1 MDAPRVP
8 PPSPDGKRPALAA
21 LGLYAGAS
29 VALFGGP
36 VLGHFATA
44 YVGSGIDPTLAMW
57 ALVWWPYALRHAL
70 NPFFSDRIWAPHG
83 ASLAWVTGVP
93 GASLLAAPV
102 TQAAGPVAAYNVL
115 ALLAPALAAW
125 TAYLVCRQI
134 TQRFWP
140 SVAAGYLFGFSSY
153 ELGHLQG
160 HLNLMFICLI
170 PLAVYLVLLRLDRAI
185 TERAFVLWLAAVLTL
200 QFLFSNEIFAT
211 LTVFGTAAFGLAYL
225 LLPARLKP
233 DLRAAGFQILCA
245 YGVAVA
251 ALSPYLY
258 AILSHGIPQL
268 PIAEPD
274 AYSSDLLNVVVPT
287 PLTLIGGAALQPVAR
302 GFSGNTAEQGAYLG
316 LPLVLIIVL
325 FAASS
330 WRRPEGKL
338 LLGALGIV
346 LLASLGPTLHVAG
359 RPTVPLP
366 WRLVLWVPVIK
377 TALPGRFAVYAAL
390 IAAVIT
396 ARWLSA
402 PTAARTRWVLVCL
415 ATIFLLPNLG
425 RPGWAAPAATPRFFS
440 DRLYRTYVREGET
453 VLIIPYG
460 ANGNSMLWQA
470 ETGMYFRMAEGV
482 GTGSIP
488 RDFFRWPIN
497 YTFYSGRL
505 IPDHA
510 GQLNAYLAAHAIR
523 KIVVADGTPGPW
535 PELFAALGTEPLS
548 RGGVS
553 LYQVPDRLQPAGGP
567 LRPIEIERRSNLA
580 LAASLVTAANYYLA
594 RGIPLTELSPLDAER
609 RGLLPQYW
617 GGYAASEAST
627 RHPSEFSTRTGLW
640 LGPWEAGTIGVGL
653 TASFQTIS
661 PLVARY
667 ERLAER
673 IYFPYPQ
680 PFTGYLAHGHG
691 VVLLLFT
698 PDGIRRAASLP
709 P

>member
-1 MDAPRVP
+1 MV
-8 PPSPDGKRPALAA
+8 
-21 LGLYAGAS
+21 
-29 VALFGGP
+29 LFGRP
-36 VLGHFATA
+36 ILRHFVTE
-44 YVGSGIDPTLAMW
+44 YVGSGVDPTLAMW
-57 ALVWWPYALRHAL
+57 ALVWWPYALRHGL

-83 ASLAWVTGVP
+83 ASLAWITGVP

-102 TQAAGPVAAYNVL
+102 TQAAGPVAAYNIL

-125 TAYLVCRQI
+125 TAYLVCRRI
-134 TQRFWP
+134 TERFWP

-153 ELGHLQG
+153 ELGHLRG

-170 PLAVYLVLLRLDRAI
+170 PLAVYLVLLRLDRVIAR
-185 TERAFVLWLAAVLTL
+185 RAFVIGLAAVLTL

-211 LTVFGTAAFGLAYL
+211 LTVFGTAVFGLAYL
-225 LLPARLKP
+225 LVPKHLKP
-233 DLRAAGFQILCA
+233 DLRSAGVEIVYG

-251 ALSPYLY
+251 LLCPYLY
-258 AILSHGIPQL
+258 AIVSHGLPRV

-274 AYSSDLLNVVVPT
+274 VFSSDLLNIIVPT
-287 PLTLIGGAALQPVAR
+287 PLTLIGGAALQPVAL
-302 GFSGNTAEQGAYLG
+302 GFGGNNAEQGAYLG

-325 FAASS
+325 FARSH

-346 LLASLGPTLHVAG
+346 MLASLGPTLHVAG

-366 WRLVLWVPVIK
+366 WRFVLWPPIIK

-390 IAAVIT
+390 IAAMIAALWLAAST
-396 ARWLSA
+396 APRSRWA
-402 PTAARTRWVLVCL
+402 IVCL
-415 ATIFLLPNLG
+415 AMVFLLPDLG
-425 RPGWAAPAATPRFFS
+425 RPGWAAPAATPPFFS
-440 DRLYRTYVREGET
+440 GNLYRTYLHEGET

-460 ANGNSMLWQA
+460 ANGSGMLWQA

-523 KIVVADGTPGPW
+523 KIVVAGGTPGPW
-535 PELFAALGTEPLS
+535 PELFAALGTEAVR
-548 RGGVS
+548 RGGVL
-553 LYQVPDRLQPAGGP
+553 LYQVPDRLQPSRGP
-567 LRPIEIERRSNLA
+567 LGLIEIETRSNLA
-580 LAASLVTAANYYLA
+580 LAASLVTAANYYLSHS
-594 RGIPLTELSPLDAER
+594 IPLTELSPLDAER

-617 GGYAASEAST
+617 GGYGASEADDH
-627 RHPSEFSTRTGLW
+627 RLAFSTRTGLW
-640 LGPWEAGTIGVGL
+640 LGPWEDGTIGVGL
-653 TASFQTIS
+653 TASFQTLE

-667 ERLAER
+667 GPLAKR

-680 PFTGYLAHGHG
+680 PFTGQLAHGYG
-691 VVLLLFT
+691 VLLLQFT
-698 PDGIRRAASLP
+698 SDGLRRAARMP